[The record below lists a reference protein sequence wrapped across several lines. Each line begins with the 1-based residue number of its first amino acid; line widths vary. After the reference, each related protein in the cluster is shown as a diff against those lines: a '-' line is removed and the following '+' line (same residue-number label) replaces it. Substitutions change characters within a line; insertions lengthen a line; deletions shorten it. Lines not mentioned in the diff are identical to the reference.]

1 MRIRKGT
8 QRRRMNRGWLAGCGV
23 ALTVWV
29 VVALLTVFFGM
40 TFAPPYTPY
49 GGLVMLALALAAPSA
64 LRLIRSYRFR
74 RFDATDIL
82 AIVFLL
88 VALALFVWSNQQ
100 LASPRPAVF

>member
-1 MRIRKGT
+1 
-8 QRRRMNRGWLAGCGV
+8 
-23 ALTVWV
+23 
-29 VVALLTVFFGM
+29 
-40 TFAPPYTPY
+40 
-49 GGLVMLALALAAPSA
+49 MLALALAAPSA